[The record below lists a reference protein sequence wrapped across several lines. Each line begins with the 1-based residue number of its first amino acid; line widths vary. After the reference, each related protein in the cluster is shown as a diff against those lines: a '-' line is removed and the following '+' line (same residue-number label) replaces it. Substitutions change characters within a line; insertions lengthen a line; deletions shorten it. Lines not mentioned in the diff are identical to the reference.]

1 MKQAFWFGLSML
13 LAAGMA
19 FAQDTSM
26 QNPATSSQSSSTQ
39 STVIRGCLSG
49 SAGNFTLTDQ
59 NGMQYKVLG
68 DDSALSAKVGH
79 EVEISG
85 TENQSTA
92 AASQGGETTAHASNS
107 VQASNVREV
116 ASRCKMGS
124 SNGEQPA
131 SDSNG
136 MNPKGTPET
145 TEPSQPQPQE
155 MAMLLPQDLPQSSS
169 GQPKTS
175 PPVTGQTPATSA
187 SPTNPNSQVG
197 NSPANNTGMTESEA
211 NHDAQA
217 ARQGELNTNPQ
228 NGQTTGRGVNNQGVN
243 NPKQTN
249 PNAVP
254 DSRNSTSG
262 TATPQSNANDQNKPL
277 YERQATDIPWASHSG
292 SNSGTTTATPQQ

>member
-1 MKQAFWFGLSML
+1 MKQAFWLGLSML

-26 QNPATSSQSSSTQ
+26 QSPTTSSQSSTTQ

-68 DDSALSAKVGH
+68 DDSALGAKVGR
-79 EVEISG
+79 EVEITG
-85 TENQSTA
+85 TENQSTE
-92 AASQGGETTAHASNS
+92 AASQGGDSMAHASNS

-116 ASRCKMGS
+116 ASHCKMGAAA
-124 SNGEQPA
+124 GEPT

-145 TEPSQPQPQE
+145 SEPSQPQPQE
-155 MAMLLPQDLPQSSS
+155 MAMLLPQDTPQSSS
-169 GQPKTS
+169 GQPQTS
-175 PPVTGQTPATSA
+175 PPVTSQTPATST
-187 SPTNPNSQVG
+187 SPTNPDSQVG
-197 NSPANNTGMTESEA
+197 SSPANNTGMSESEA

-217 ARQGELNTNPQ
+217 ARQGELNTNPK
-228 NGQTTGRGVNNQGVN
+228 NGETTGRGVNNQGVN
-243 NPKQTN
+243 NPTQTS

-262 TATPQSNANDQNKPL
+262 SQGNNNDQSKPL
-277 YERQATDIPWASHSG
+277 YERQATDVPWANHSG
-292 SNSGTTTATPQQ
+292 SNNGSTTTTPQQ